1 MIDSDERSNEV
12 RVLFYLEHTIQD
24 GRMHSNGSQQVAS
37 RQLQFVEINRNKTVN
52 TPGYAPYLDYRPI
65 DEDEWSAVEPM
76 LEADWLSADLESEIK
91 DYAVEHLVPAHL
103 DEVKEYRETLVQ
115 KTMTAVKE
123 RLTKEI
129 HHWDNQAY
137 EYQRQAEGFKVEAKT
152 SERLVQLI
160 RRLRELGNPQES
172 SDEEQ
177 ALQNEKDAKAK
188 ANAASLNAAQAQ
200 QRADELQARLK
211 KRMEELELERH
222 ISPMSPVV
230 IGGALIVPQSL
241 LDATSDPEFPAPVVF
256 SQADRERTDRLAVAA
271 VMEAE
276 RKLGREP
283 TEMPH
288 HHPGYDIESK
298 DPNTNQL
305 LFIEVKGKSPNAPT
319 VTVSKTQ
326 IFTAFNKPDSFIL
339 AIVDVDGETAKEP
352 RYIRQPF
359 QKEPDF
365 GVTSVNYNLSELLNR
380 AEAPS

>member
-1 MIDSDERSNEV
+1 M
-12 RVLFYLEHTIQD
+12 
-24 GRMHSNGSQQVAS
+24 
-37 RQLQFVEINRNKTVN
+37 QFVEINSNKIVS

-65 DEDEWSAVEPM
+65 DEDEWPAVESM
-76 LEADWLSADLESEIK
+76 LEADWLSANLESEIK
-91 DYAVEHLVPAHL
+91 DYAVEHRVPAHL
-103 DEVKEYRETLVQ
+103 DEVKEHRETLVQ
-115 KTMTAVKE
+115 KTMAAVKE

-129 HHWDNQAY
+129 HYWDNQAY
-137 EYQRQAEGFKVEAKT
+137 EYQQQAEGFKEEAKT
-152 SERLVQLI
+152 SERLVHLTQA
-160 RRLRELGNPQES
+160 LRELDNPQDS

-177 ALQNEKDAKAK
+177 ALQNEKNAKVK
-188 ANAASLNAAQAQ
+188 ANAASLNAAQAR
-200 QRADELQARLK
+200 QRADELQARLE

-230 IGGALIVPQSL
+230 IGGALIVPQSF
-241 LDATSDPEFPAPVVF
+241 LDATADPEPPASVTF
-256 SQADRERTDRLAVAA
+256 SQTDRERIDRLAVAA

-305 LFIEVKGKSPNAPT
+305 LFIEVKGKSSDATT

-339 AIVDVDGETAKEP
+339 AIVEVDGDTAKEP
-352 RYIRQPF
+352 CYIRQPF

-365 GVTSVNYNLSELLNR
+365 GVTSVNCDSTHTLKRGASV
-380 AEAPS
+380 S

>member
-1 MIDSDERSNEV
+1 MNIQGKPLAEFVCPGHPLLDAALSATLERHRNLFKQGTVLVDSDERSNEV

-24 GRMHSNGSQQVAS
+24 GRMRSDGSQQVAS
-37 RQLQFVEINRNKTVN
+37 RQMQFVEINSNKIVS

-65 DEDEWSAVEPM
+65 DEDEWPAVESM
-76 LEADWLSADLESEIK
+76 LEADWLSANLESEIK
-91 DYAVEHLVPAHL
+91 DYAVEHRVPAHL
-103 DEVKEYRETLVQ
+103 DEVKEHRETLVQ
-115 KTMTAVKE
+115 KTMAAVKE

-129 HHWDNQAY
+129 YHWDNRAY
-137 EYQRQAEGFKVEAKT
+137 EL
-152 SERLVQLI
+152 RLQ
-160 RRLRELGNPQES
+160 EESGNRM
-172 SDEEQ
+172 
-177 ALQNEKDAKAK
+177 
-188 ANAASLNAAQAQ
+188 ASLNAAQAR
-200 QRADELQARLK
+200 QRADELQARLE

-222 ISPMSPVV
+222 ISSMPPVV
-230 IGGALIVPQSL
+230 IGGALIVPQCL
-241 LDATSDPEFPAPVVF
+241 LDAAAEPEHPASAEV
-256 SQADRERTDRLAVAA
+256 SQIDRERIDRLAVAA
-271 VMEAE
+271 VMETE

-339 AIVDVDGETAKEP
+339 AIVEVDGDTAKEP

-365 GVTSVNYNLSELLNR
+365 GVTSVNYNLSELIAR
-380 AEAPS
+380 SEPPG